1 MWMAIIYFISLA
13 DYGMNPV
20 FMVVGT
26 YIYRHRQPVQG
37 KNVAQTAAC
46 HMPVIILMRN

>member
-26 YIYRHRQPVQG
+26 YIYRHRQPD
-37 KNVAQTAAC
+37 KEK
-46 HMPVIILMRN
+46 MLRKRPPVICQ